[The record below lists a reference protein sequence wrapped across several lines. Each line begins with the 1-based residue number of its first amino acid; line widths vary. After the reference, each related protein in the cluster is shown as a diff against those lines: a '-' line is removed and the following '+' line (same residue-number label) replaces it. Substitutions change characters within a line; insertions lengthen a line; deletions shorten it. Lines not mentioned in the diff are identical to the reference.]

1 MCHLVA
7 VSFSIF
13 CGFSLVC
20 LGVYF
25 FHFNFL
31 LKCYMHTQ
39 KNTHVYT
46 VGRIDELDTSVSP
59 HPEHVPRVTIPSRD
73 SGNPWGG
80 GALGNPIFLFSVLVF
95 LRMELLS
102 HRAEVPFSFYLP
114 YLEILCLLSI

>member
-7 VSFSIF
+7 LSFSIF

-80 GALGNPIFLFSVLVF
+80 LWGTPFFVLGAG
-95 LRMELLS
+95 
-102 HRAEVPFSFYLP
+102 VPKNGIVES
-114 YLEILCLLSI
+114 